1 MRKSLKAAATLA
13 ALSAISGQA
22 TAQIGQQKCLT
33 PTEAEAVTTYLLPD
47 LVRTLA
53 KRCAVALPP
62 TASLIQS
69 GTIVAAR
76 YQVEADAAWPAAR
89 SGFDKLTGLPISTML
104 GERGLKPLLGPFL
117 ETGATTNI
125 KSDDCAKADR
135 LVDILQP
142 LPARN
147 MAMLIVT
154 LSEFG
159 SAKTARWPVK
169 ICPNSA
175 LIVAGTP

>member
-1 MRKSLKAAATLA
+1 MQQVLKAAATTA
-13 ALSAISGQA
+13 ALIAISTQA

-76 YQVEADAAWPAAR
+76 YQVEADAAWSAAK

-125 KSDDCAKADR
+125 KTDDCATADR
-135 LVDILQP
+135 LLDILQP

-154 LSEFG
+154 LAVFDP
-159 SAKTARWPVK
+159 AKSARWPVK
-169 ICPNSA
+169 ICPSIA
-175 LIVAGTP
+175 SIVTATP